1 MRLDHFRRLRPHC
14 PVCAAACRAAAREP
28 APLALGEV
36 ALAAGDDIIE
46 GVLVCSE
53 RLCQREHP
61 IVDGIPI
68 VVADIAS
75 WSAHQL
81 PALLRRDDLT
91 PFTESLI
98 GDAAGPQSEF
108 HAERSNLGIY
118 GWAHWG
124 DRAGDRA
131 GDGAGD
137 GAGADAAQR
146 HGGAYL
152 GLLEACWPLQ
162 GAPVQ
167 GAWIDLGCAAGRGT
181 VELARRGA
189 EIAVG
194 VDLGFAMLRVAERVR
209 RTGRAR
215 FALRRGGLVF
225 DRCDFA
231 VPDVPAERIAYWCC
245 DVAALPFADAAFG
258 GALLL
263 NVVDCVPAPLALL
276 AETGRVLGRGA
287 AALYASPY
295 DWSPQATPVSQW
307 LGGVGQR
314 GPARGSSAAEL
325 RRILSADRAAGVDLG
340 LVIESELDAVH
351 WHLRTGDRSA
361 MEYAVHAARLRRR

>member
-1 MRLDHFRRLRPHC
+1 
-14 PVCAAACRAAAREP
+14 
-28 APLALGEV
+28 LALGAA
-36 ALAAGDDIIE
+36 ALVQGDDIVE

-81 PALLRRDDLT
+81 PALQRRDDLSA
-91 PFTESLI
+91 FTESLI

-124 DRAGDRA
+124 DAARSGDA
-131 GDGAGD
+131 EGA
-137 GAGADAAQR
+137 AAPR

-152 GLLEACWPLQ
+152 GLLDACWPLLD
-162 GAPVQ
+162 APPQ
-167 GAWIDLGCAAGRGT
+167 GAWIDVGCAVGRGT

-189 EIAVG
+189 GIAVG

-209 RTGRAR
+209 RSGRAR
-215 FALRRGGLVF
+215 YPLRRGGLVF
-225 DRCDFA
+225 DRCDVA
-231 VPDVPAERIAYWCC
+231 VADVPAERIAYWCC
-245 DVAALPFADAAFG
+245 DAAALPFADAAFA

-276 AETGRVLGRGA
+276 AEAGRLLAPGA

-295 DWSPQATPVSQW
+295 DWSTQATPVSQW
-307 LGGVGQR
+307 LGGAGQR

-325 RRILSADRAAGVDLG
+325 RRILSPDRAAGVDLG
-340 LVIESELDAVH
+340 LVIESELEAVP
-351 WHLRTGDRSA
+351 WNLRTGDRAA
-361 MEYAVHAARLRRR
+361 MAYAVHAARLRRR